1 MAPLAKTTFI
11 KHKERMMTYLI
22 FVLSALTRFIP
33 HIPNFSPVFGALLFA
48 GAYIKKRDS
57 IWFPVVVLAASDYL
71 LTTFVYQMHLGWS
84 ELFTWAG
91 FAAVAVI
98 GWWLRSA
105 VTVRKFMAA
114 AIAGPTAFFLISN
127 FGVWVGWKMYA
138 PSWQGL
144 IACYAAGL
152 PFYRNSVVSSLLFGG
167 VLFGLYELY
176 LRRVGDARLHSF
188 AG

>member
-1 MAPLAKTTFI
+1 MAPLAKTTFS
-11 KHKERMMTYLI
+11 KRKERTMTYLI
-22 FVLSALTRFIP
+22 FVLSVLTRFIP

-57 IWFPVVVLAASDYL
+57 IWFPVVVLALSDYL
-71 LTTFVYQMHLGWS
+71 LTRFVYQMHLGWS
-84 ELFTWAG
+84 ELITLAG

-105 VTVRKFMAA
+105 VTFRKFTAA
-114 AIAGPTAFFLISN
+114 ALAGPTAFFLISN
-127 FGVWVGWKMYA
+127 FGVWLGWKMYA
-138 PSWQGL
+138 PTWQGL
-144 IACYAAGL
+144 VACYAAGL

-176 LRRVGDARLHSF
+176 LRRVGDAQLHIF
-188 AG
+188 PA